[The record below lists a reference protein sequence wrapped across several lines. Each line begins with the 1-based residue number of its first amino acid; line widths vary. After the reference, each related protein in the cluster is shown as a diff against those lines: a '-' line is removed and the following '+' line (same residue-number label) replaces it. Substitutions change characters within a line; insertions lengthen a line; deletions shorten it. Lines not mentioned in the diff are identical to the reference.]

1 MRIVIKPIMYLSKLL
16 FMQLPCKINIQRGEL
31 NNYFDYLVEP
41 SRVLAGFSLANFS
54 YTRS

>member
-1 MRIVIKPIMYLSKLL
+1 MRTVIKPIIYLSKLL
-16 FMQLPCKINIQRGEL
+16 FIQLPCKINIQRGEM